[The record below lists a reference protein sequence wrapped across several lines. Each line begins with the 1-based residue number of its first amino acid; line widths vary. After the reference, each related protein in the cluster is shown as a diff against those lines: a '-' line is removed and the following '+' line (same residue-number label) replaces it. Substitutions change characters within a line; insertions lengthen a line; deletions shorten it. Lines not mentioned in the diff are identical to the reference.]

1 MWGYAGVYVCICV
14 NICVCIYVVCVHVWG
29 DWQGLS
35 SEAEKKEK
43 HPHKASAGVF
53 GGDAGS
59 GLCCPQLSSPGMDE
73 RVKKRQKRL
82 QDGRT
87 ERKRGLGGQRLRE
100 AGPVPLIPG
109 FRRESKSR
117 QKSHCDTCEEG
128 GLVLRSL
135 CRQDAFRVQALLLN
149 SAGVSA
155 GGKYIWMR
163 TCAYMCAGVGC
174 AHVHI
179 SVQGL
184 DVPRVHICVQGLD
197 VHVYTCV

>member
-14 NICVCIYVVCVHVWG
+14 NICVCIYVVCVPVWG

-59 GLCCPQLSSPGMDE
+59 GLCSPQSSSPGMDE

-87 ERKRGLGGQRLRE
+87 ERKRGSGGQRLRE

-117 QKSHCDTCEEG
+117 QKSHCDPCEEG

-149 SAGVSA
+149 SAGVST

-163 TCAYMCAGVGC
+163 TCAYICARVGC
-174 AHVHI
+174 ATCAYMCTGIGRACVYMC
-179 SVQGL
+179 VGFGRA
-184 DVPRVHICVQGLD
+184 RVYICV
-197 VHVYTCV
+197 